1 MVNNNLIKMYS
12 AMGEFEGVLNSIGH
26 SQDDLIKQLALPME
40 WATFNKEEGSKARR
54 PPVQFT
60 NFSPS
65 STSYK
70 FKPINLNHPNKYDRK
85 KK

>member
-12 AMGEFEGVLNSIGH
+12 AQGEFNGVLNSIGQRH
-26 SQDDLIKQLALPME
+26 DDLINQLALSIK
-40 WATFNKEEGSKARR
+40 WFAFSKKEGRKARR
-54 PPVQFT
+54 PPVQFL

-65 STSYK
+65 SIGYK
-70 FKPINLNHPNKYDRK
+70 FEPINMNRPNKYDRK